1 MGALR
6 SIGMSN
12 ALAVWDFRVNADG
25 LTYQDIKTGLAGI
38 AKHYVFQLEK
48 GDTGYL
54 HFQGRISLMK
64 KRRAEE
70 KHILLKL
77 FDKWQP
83 NYLAPTT
90 TDNKGNVFYVM
101 KDDTKIEGPYT
112 DKDVDVYIP
121 RQIREITD
129 LRPWQLKIVEDA
141 KKWDTRTINLLFDPN
156 GNNGKSI
163 LKTYIGVYGIGR
175 SIPFTNDYKDLMR
188 MVMDTK
194 KMSLYIID
202 IPRALKKDHMYNFF
216 AGIETLKDGYAYDDR
231 YVFKEEYFDCPNIW
245 VFSNMVPDMSYMSN
259 DRWKLWRIVDGDLKE
274 YDPFA
279 IEESYN

>member
-6 SIGMSN
+6 SIEMSN

-38 AKHYVFQLEK
+38 AKHYVFQLER

-54 HFQGRISLMK
+54 HFQGRISLIK

-112 DKDVDVYIP
+112 DKDVDVYVP
-121 RQIREITD
+121 RQIREVKD